1 MSDKINNRIDNI
13 NEVLDIIVKINY
25 KLKENNSYINSMFIK
40 SLLGE
45 PQLKYKTNVKIY
57 DTLNFI
63 WYEIYRKNRKIIKNR
78 ISSNEVNINKLE
90 LLEKMCDSTYD
101 IICEVQIKILK
112 IILNMFELY
121 EKNMDKIHS
130 IPSKLKKFIIKLKQD
145 LKKILNKEDLE
156 YK

>member
-57 DTLNFI
+57 GTLNF
-63 WYEIYRKNRKIIKNR
+63 
-78 ISSNEVNINKLE
+78 
-90 LLEKMCDSTYD
+90 T
-101 IICEVQIKILK
+101 
-112 IILNMFELY
+112 
-121 EKNMDKIHS
+121 
-130 IPSKLKKFIIKLKQD
+130 
-145 LKKILNKEDLE
+145 
-156 YK
+156 